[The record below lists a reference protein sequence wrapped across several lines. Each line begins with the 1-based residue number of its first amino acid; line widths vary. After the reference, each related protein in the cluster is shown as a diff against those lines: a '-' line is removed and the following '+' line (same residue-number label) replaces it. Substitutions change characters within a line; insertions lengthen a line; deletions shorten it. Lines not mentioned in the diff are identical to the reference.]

1 MHNGL
6 AEISIED
13 SNEN

>member
-6 AEISIED
+6 AGISIED
-13 SNEN
+13 SNKN